1 MSNEKVKIDFG
12 CGTSLIPGSFLILL
26 IAKVL
31 LHSNISWWIVFSPLL
46 IGLGLII
53 ILCIIGLILYCI
65 PDERFNRY
73 HKWPRWLLEWSR
85 SRLLEF
91 FRERRTMNSD
101 TAKIKANKAWKT
113 LIAKSSYLL
122 MSSRELEKCKV
133 IQL

>member
-31 LHSNISWWIVFSPLL
+31 LHSDISWLVVFSPLL

-65 PDERFNRY
+65 PDGRSNRHY
-73 HKWPRWLLEWSR
+73 K
-85 SRLLEF
+85 
-91 FRERRTMNSD
+91 
-101 TAKIKANKAWKT
+101 
-113 LIAKSSYLL
+113 
-122 MSSRELEKCKV
+122 
-133 IQL
+133 